1 MATGPEIPHTPCELL
16 ECPGQPGVGDGAG
29 RGVLMYLLEKT
40 LMLGET
46 EGKRKRG
53 RQRMRWLDST
63 TGSMDMNLSKLQEM
77 VRERIVTHS
86 SILFFFELFFN

>member
-1 MATGPEIPHTPCELL
+1 M
-16 ECPGQPGVGDGAG
+16 GAG

-46 EGKRKRG
+46 EGKRKWG

-63 TGSMDMNLSKLQEM
+63 TGSMDMNLSKLQVM
-77 VRERIVTHS
+77 VRERMSTHS
-86 SILFFFELFFN
+86 SILFFFEFFN